1 MGVAFAMNPTI
12 STWLAKAVGITITR
26 EAIKMPDLV
35 RGKTRK
41 VVQLA
46 GEIDRQRHGHPPQTF
61 TKYGLYG
68 TDLGTPLDF
77 GQGRELWFL
86 FGDAWS
92 ATVKPVSD
100 HLKIPFLEPALYR
113 DSETLRHPYN
123 RDHPFNADPVARAP
137 AGVTAKNLDGTFQL
151 NFFAATRPGQSQEYA
166 TLEIPGV
173 NLLTNQVPTGA
184 ISTPT
189 GVYVFATGKP
199 FHEGD
204 DPEKEVPQRSW
215 VARWSDLTS
224 LRIEPAYLFSE
235 GRFAN
240 YLVPVVGGV
249 NDGTRTPGHPEKG
262 AVVWLWGTGFPN
274 RQSSIRLAYAPL
286 QEVGNRAAWRFFHRT
301 NGAISW
307 VTQESRATPLFN
319 CPCVGEFS
327 VAWNKYLGLW
337 LMLYA
342 CSDPRG
348 ILCRWAANPW
358 VLGLKESSCS
368 TPGRTMAI
376 TISCTSPTQDQSQA
390 ILIQIPM
397 ASVILDV
404 RKTPVVSM
412 LRLSFRDTL
421 WDRAELRKSGTRC
434 RHGTLIRWSSW
445 NLNFGYGAKGF
456 SRSCHEYS
464 RTPSHGC

>member
-1 MGVAFAMNPTI
+1 MNPTI
-12 STWLAKAVGITITR
+12 STWLAKPVGTTITR

-35 RGKTRK
+35 CGKTRK
-41 VVQLA
+41 VVQLV

-77 GQGRELWFL
+77 GPGRELWFL

-113 DSETLRHPYN
+113 DSEALRHPYN
-123 RDHPFNADPVARAP
+123 RDHPFNADPVGRAQ
-137 AGVTAKNLDGTFQL
+137 ADVTAKNLDGTFQL

-204 DPEKEVPQRSW
+204 DPARDVPQWSW

-224 LRIEPAYLFSE
+224 LKTEPPYLFSD

-249 NDGTRTPGHPEKG
+249 NDGTRTNGHPGKG

-274 RQSSIRLAYAPL
+274 RQSSVRLAYAPL

-301 NGAISW
+301 NGTISW
-307 VTQESRATPLFN
+307 VTQELRATPLFN
-319 CPCVGEFS
+319 CPSVGEFS

-348 ILCRWAANPW
+348 ILCRWAADPWGPWAEGIVVFDPWRDNGYKHFMHFPNPNNLNEDGLSDPGREKDAGGEYAPIIIPRYTLGSSRTTKIRYTMSTW
-358 VLGLKESSCS
+358 NPYTVVIMESELRLRREGIFAIVPQVFENALARVLG
-368 TPGRTMAI
+368 
-376 TISCTSPTQDQSQA
+376 
-390 ILIQIPM
+390 
-397 ASVILDV
+397 
-404 RKTPVVSM
+404 
-412 LRLSFRDTL
+412 
-421 WDRAELRKSGTRC
+421 W
-434 RHGTLIRWSSW
+434 IR
-445 NLNFGYGAKGF
+445 
-456 SRSCHEYS
+456 R
-464 RTPSHGC
+464 